1 MHKYGS
7 KQKGSNSLFIFVIK
21 ITPLLGGGLEVGY
34 YVFADNSNPPLAPP
48 ERGIVMFHT

>member
-21 ITPLLGGGLEVGY
+21 ITPLLGGGWRWVIMSSLI
-34 YVFADNSNPPLAPP
+34 
-48 ERGIVMFHT
+48 IVTHP